1 MGAGGQKMGKKIP
14 QKSQRLWVK
23 TARGS
28 QGQGLRLGNPAEWG
42 ETLTPLGRG
51 LRGPS
56 SLIGLELQSVCL
68 LTCLRVFL
76 TQLRKPCPL
85 SRTRKTIPIHAHSGS
100 SECLSRRPHFPPPF
114 PSNLWP
120 RLAVRR
126 LGGIWA
132 LIDQARN
139 SLPRSQPLQVSLG
152 LTQAWVS
159 LGP

>member
-1 MGAGGQKMGKKIP
+1 M
-14 QKSQRLWVK
+14 K

-56 SLIGLELQSVCL
+56 SLIGLELQCVCL

-100 SECLSRRPHFPPPF
+100 SECLSRRRPHFPPPF

-120 RLAVRR
+120 WLAVRR

-139 SLPRSQPLQVSLG
+139 SLPRSQPLQLSLS